1 MEFSNAYEDAKRAE
15 AYAKL
20 EFPGT
25 YYLAFRDLPEII
37 SQHVNGK
44 KAMDFGCGTGRSTRF
59 LSEIGF
65 NSIGVDISA
74 DMLKKAREF
83 DPSGDYRFLGES
95 GFDQFQDEVFDLILS
110 AFTFDN
116 IPTRERKVGI
126 MKEIRRLLKP
136 EGRFVNLISTPDIYH
151 HEWASFSTRDF
162 PENRNAK
169 CGDIVKIINT
179 ATEDLRPVDDILWP
193 DEDYRT
199 VYREAGLTPLDMY
212 KPLGRE
218 DEPYEWVNET
228 RIAPWAIYVLN
239 KATL

>member
-1 MEFSNAYEDAKRAE
+1 
-15 AYAKL
+15 
-20 EFPGT
+20 
-25 YYLAFRDLPEII
+25 
-37 SQHVNGK
+37 
-44 KAMDFGCGTGRSTRF
+44 
-59 LSEIGF
+59 
-65 NSIGVDISA
+65 
-74 DMLKKAREF
+74 
-83 DPSGDYRFLGES
+83 
-95 GFDQFQDEVFDLILS
+95 LILS

-116 IPTRERKVGI
+116 IPTRERKVDI

-136 EGRFVNLISTPDIYH
+136 EGRFVNLISTPDIYY

-199 VYREAGLTPLDMY
+199 VYREAGLAPLNMY

-239 KATL
+239 KATP

>member
-1 MEFSNAYEDAKRAE
+1 MEFSNTYEDARRAA

-44 KAMDFGCGTGRSTRF
+44 KAMDFGCGAGRSTRF
-59 LSEIGF
+59 MIELGLDSV
-65 NSIGVDISA
+65 GVDISA
-74 DMLKKAREF
+74 DMLKKAREI
-83 DPSGDYRFLGES
+83 DPTGDYRLLGEG
-95 GFDQFQDEVFDLILS
+95 GFDQFQDQVFDLILS

-116 IPTRERKVGI
+116 IPTREKKVGI
-126 MKEIRRLLKP
+126 LKEIRRVLKP
-136 EGRFVNLISTPDIYH
+136 EGRFMNLVSSPEMYY
-151 HEWASFSTRDF
+151 HEWASFSTKDF

-179 ATEDLRPVDDILWP
+179 ATDDLRPVNDILWP
-193 DEDYRT
+193 DVDYRA
-199 VYREAGLTPLDMY
+199 VHQEAGLAPLNMY

-218 DEPYEWVNET
+218 DEPYQWVNET
-228 RIAPWAIYVLN
+228 RIAPWAIYVLRR
-239 KATL
+239 ASL